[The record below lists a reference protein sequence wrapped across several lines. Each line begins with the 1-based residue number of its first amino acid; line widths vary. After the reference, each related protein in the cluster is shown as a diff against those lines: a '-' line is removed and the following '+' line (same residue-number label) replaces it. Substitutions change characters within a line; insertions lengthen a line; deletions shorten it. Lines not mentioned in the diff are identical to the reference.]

1 MSPKMFTLDETTDFE
16 KLMIAGGNEHSSSTT
31 DIDVYDGT
39 TLRLDPKI
47 SMPADLFDFA
57 ALQIHVDKLMVVGG
71 MHAGGQ
77 PRNYKTYIYTISTNC
92 EFYVYSAKDIR
103 WLCNCAITSHT
114 ILWKTN
120 VF

>member
-71 MHAGGQ
+71 MHASGQ

-92 EFYVYSAKDIR
+92 ELLMCIQP
-103 WLCNCAITSHT
+103 
-114 ILWKTN
+114 
-120 VF
+120 